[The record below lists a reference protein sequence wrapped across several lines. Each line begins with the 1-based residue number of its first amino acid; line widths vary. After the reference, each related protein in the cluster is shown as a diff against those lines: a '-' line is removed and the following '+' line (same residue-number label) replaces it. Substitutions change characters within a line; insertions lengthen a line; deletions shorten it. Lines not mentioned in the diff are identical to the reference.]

1 MAESTMKKMN
11 TTISKDILTSFI
23 ENQEFDDTYG
33 RMAMD
38 NIVSSNSVK
47 GSRNN
52 NQKIWSTNIDVS
64 RK

>member
-38 NIVSSNSVK
+38 NMVSHSVK